1 MKISISFDFFG
12 SDENPKTVDFSD
24 YCVIIIDVLRAST
37 TICTLLELCDK
48 IYITDSLEKAEK
60 IENSIKIGER
70 NAQKIEGFDFGNSP
84 VELIVNKNL
93 IKEHANN
100 GGNIVLTTTNGTR
113 VLENISSEHI
123 LIGSITNAEEVAKK
137 AYSIAKKNKKGIMLV
152 PCHRKGNFAIE
163 DFIGAG
169 IIANYLFK
177 EYDEKIPDEKFEEL
191 ISARVL
197 TKSDWVRKIFES
209 NSGANLKK
217 LGYFEDLIF
226 CTSKNSQ
233 KSVGIFD
240 KKSGIISQLI

>member
-12 SDENPKTVDFSD
+12 SSELQKTVDFSD
-24 YCVIIIDVLRAST
+24 YCVIVIDVLRASA
-37 TICTLLELCDK
+37 TICTLLDLCDK
-48 IYITDSLEKAEK
+48 IYITGSIEKAEN

-70 NAQKIEGFDFGNSP
+70 NAKKIEGFDFGNSP
-84 VELIVNKNL
+84 VELTVNKNL
-93 IKEHANN
+93 IKEHFEN

-113 VLENISSEHI
+113 VLENIVSDHI
-123 LIGSITNAEEVAKK
+123 LIGSITNAKSVAKK
-137 AYSIAKKNKKGIMLV
+137 AYKLAKENNKGIMLV
-152 PCHRKGNFAIE
+152 PVHRKGNFAIE

-169 IIANYLFK
+169 IIADYIFK

-191 ISARVL
+191 IPARML

-209 NSGANLKK
+209 NSGKNLKE

-226 CTSKNSQ
+226 CTSKNTQ

-240 KKSGIISQLI
+240 KKSGSISSF

>member
-12 SDENPKTVDFSD
+12 SDENQKTVDFSD
-24 YCVIIIDVLRAST
+24 YCVIVIDVLRAST

-48 IYITDSLEKAEK
+48 IYITDSIKKAEK

-84 VELIVNKNL
+84 VELTVNKNL

-100 GGNIVLTTTNGTR
+100 DGNIVLTTTNGTR
-113 VLENISSEHI
+113 VLESIASEHI
-123 LIGSITNAEEVAKK
+123 LIGSFTNAKRFAKK
-137 AYSIAKKNKKGIMLV
+137 DYKIAKENKKRIK
-152 PCHRKGNFAIE
+152 HISINRKRNFAVE

-177 EYDEKIPDEKFEEL
+177 EYDEEIPDEKFEEL
-191 ISARVL
+191 IPARVM

-209 NSGANLKK
+209 NSGENLKK

-240 KKSGIISQLI
+240 KKSGTISKLI

>member
-12 SDENPKTVDFSD
+12 SNEIQKTVDFSD
-24 YCVIIIDVLRAST
+24 YCVIVIDVLRASA
-37 TICTLLELCDK
+37 TICTLLDLCDK
-48 IYITDSLEKAEK
+48 IYITGSIEKAEN

-70 NAQKIEGFDFGNSP
+70 NAKKIEGFDFGNSP
-84 VELIVNKNL
+84 VELTVNKNL

-113 VLENISSEHI
+113 VLENIVSEHI
-123 LIGSITNAEEVAKK
+123 LIGSITNAQSVAKK
-137 AYSIAKKNKKGIMLV
+137 AYKLAKENNKGIMLV
-152 PCHRKGNFAIE
+152 PVHRKGNFAIE

-169 IIANYLFK
+169 IIADYIFK
-177 EYDEKIPDEKFEEL
+177 EYDEEIPDEKFEEL
-191 ISARVL
+191 IPARTL

-209 NSGANLKK
+209 NSGKNLKE

-226 CTSKNSQ
+226 CTSKNTQ

-240 KKSGIISQLI
+240 KKSGSISSV

>member
-137 AYSIAKKNKKGIMLV
+137 AYSIAKKIKK
-152 PCHRKGNFAIE
+152 E
-163 DFIGAG
+163 
-169 IIANYLFK
+169 
-177 EYDEKIPDEKFEEL
+177 
-191 ISARVL
+191 
-197 TKSDWVRKIFES
+197 
-209 NSGANLKK
+209 
-217 LGYFEDLIF
+217 
-226 CTSKNSQ
+226 
-233 KSVGIFD
+233 
-240 KKSGIISQLI
+240 